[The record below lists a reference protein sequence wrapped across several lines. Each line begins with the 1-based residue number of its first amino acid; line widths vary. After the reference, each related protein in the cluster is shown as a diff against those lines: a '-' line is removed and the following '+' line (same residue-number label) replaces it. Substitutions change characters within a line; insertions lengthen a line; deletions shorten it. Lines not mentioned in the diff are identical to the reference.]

1 LLVVIN
7 GSTLASFIINDLA
20 FTGLVI
26 TSFPESGVMCDD
38 IILYSYYF
46 LLLYM
51 YLSFMS
57 EVKEKVQR
65 PVKIALVYK

>member
-7 GSTLASFIINDLA
+7 GSTLASFINNDLA